1 MVPFVATETTMP
13 MPYAGELAALATA
26 FCWTGSVMA
35 FESAGRR
42 VGSLGVNL
50 IRLAIAN
57 VFLVALSWPV
67 HGRPLPTDAP
77 ADAWLWLSI
86 SGFVG
91 FTLGDLCL
99 FRVLVL
105 LGARI
110 TMLLMSL
117 VPPMTALID
126 WAVRGET
133 LTAQDW
139 TGMAFTVG
147 GIAWVIL
154 ERTPGDG
161 GRIRRVPIG
170 GILLALGAAAGQAGG
185 LILARLGM
193 ERYGP
198 PAATQIR
205 AIVGLAGFAVL
216 YIFIGG
222 WPRVFAAARDPL
234 AMGYTAIGAFFG
246 PALGV
251 SLALAAVKY
260 AKPGVAT
267 TIMALTPVFILP
279 PAILFRGERVTIR
292 AAAGALVAVAGSA
305 LLFL

>member
-1 MVPFVATETTMP
+1 MP
-13 MPYAGELAALATA
+13 MPHAGELAALATA
-26 FCWTGSVMA
+26 LCWTGSVMA
-35 FESAGRR
+35 FEAAGRR

-50 IRLAIAN
+50 IRLAMAY
-57 VFLVALSWPV
+57 VFLVGFSWAI
-67 HGRPLPTDAP
+67 HGHPLPTDAP
-77 ADAWLWLSI
+77 REAWIWLSI

-99 FRVLVL
+99 FRVLVI
-105 LGARI
+105 LGSRI

-126 WAVRGET
+126 WVVRGEI
-133 LTAQDW
+133 LNGQHW
-139 TGMAFTVG
+139 VGMALTVG

-154 ERTPGDG
+154 ERAPGDA
-161 GRIRRVPIG
+161 GRLRRVPVG

-193 ERYGP
+193 ENYGP

-205 AIVGLAGFAVL
+205 AIAGLAGFAIL
-216 YIFIGG
+216 YLFIGG

-234 AMGYTAIGAFFG
+234 AIGYTAVGSFFG

-260 AKPGVAT
+260 AKPGVAA
-267 TIMALTPVFILP
+267 TIMALVPVFIIP
-279 PAILFRGERVTIR
+279 PAILFRHERVTLR
-292 AAAGALVAVAGSA
+292 AAAGAVVAVAGSA
-305 LLFL
+305 LLFLPPILAFG